1 MNFNNIGDFF
11 APSSIILMG
20 LAGFVAPTLAAT
32 TSLTNPCPQVYYEE
46 PYNSLHILPTAC
58 PPGAVTQ
65 PVNEPSQRSSKLP
78 VLVSE
83 TTTVDTLQ
91 PLTSPVEPTPIGTVQ
106 LQAGKVN
113 VQLKNMT
120 DTDITYQVIEHTQQ
134 RTLVG
139 KTDLVLQD
147 LPAPV
152 TITFLRPDAGF
163 VRVTMV
169 ANPGSDVLV
178 LVLDEA
184 TGLNDSQISVRV
196 QSNGNVLSY

>member
-1 MNFNNIGDFF
+1 MI
-11 APSSIILMG
+11 APG
-20 LAGFVAPTLAAT
+20 LA
-32 TSLTNPCPQVYYEE
+32 
-46 PYNSLHILPTAC
+46 
-58 PPGAVTQ
+58 
-65 PVNEPSQRSSKLP
+65 
-78 VLVSE
+78 
-83 TTTVDTLQ
+83 
-91 PLTSPVEPTPIGTVQ
+91 
-106 LQAGKVN
+106 
-113 VQLKNMT
+113 
-120 DTDITYQVIEHTQQ
+120 QQ

-184 TGLNDSQISVRV
+184 TGLNNSQISVRV

>member
-1 MNFNNIGDFF
+1 MNLNNIGDFF

-20 LAGFVAPTLAAT
+20 LAGFAAPTLAAT
-32 TSLTNPCPQVYYEE
+32 TSLTNPCQ
-46 PYNSLHILPTAC
+46 
-58 PPGAVTQ
+58 
-65 PVNEPSQRSSKLP
+65 PSQRSSKLP

-120 DTDITYQVIEHTQQ
+120 DTDITYQAIGHTQQ

-139 KTDLVLQD
+139 QTDLVLRD

-169 ANPGSDVLV
+169 ANPGSDILV